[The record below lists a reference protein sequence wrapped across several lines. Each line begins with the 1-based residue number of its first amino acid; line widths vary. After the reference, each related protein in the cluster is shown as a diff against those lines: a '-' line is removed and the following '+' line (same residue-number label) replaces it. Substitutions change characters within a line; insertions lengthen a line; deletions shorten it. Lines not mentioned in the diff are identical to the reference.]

1 MELHDHQKKAI
12 EKLRNGSILW
22 GGVGTGKSFTAL
34 GYYITSE
41 SPKDIYVI
49 TTAKKRD
56 SLDWEREAAQMVIS
70 THKDSTAHGLLH
82 VDSWNNIGKYV
93 DIRDAFFILDEQRL
107 VGRGAWTKA
116 FLKIAKANNW
126 IMLSGTPGDTWLDY
140 VPVFLANGFYRNRT
154 EFVREHVVY
163 NTFAKFPK
171 VDHYVNK
178 GKLEKYRRQI
188 LVEMPY
194 TRHTRRHIKKVEV
207 EYDALTLKE
216 ITKSRWNPYSEEPMK
231 DISEL
236 FRTARKLTATDPSRL
251 NEIRELRKIHPKLI
265 IFYNFDYELEIL
277 RTLADDCEVAEWNG
291 HRHQNV
297 PEGKDEWIYLV
308 QYTAGAEGWNCVETD
323 TMIFYSLTYSYKLFE
338 QSQGRIDR
346 MNTQFTDLYYYVLRS
361 NSWIDNAVW
370 EALKRKETFNEK
382 RFTSKTTL

>member
-34 GYYITSE
+34 GYYIANE

-70 THKDSTAHGLLH
+70 KDKDSTAHGLLH

-116 FLKIAKANNW
+116 FLKIAKANHW

-178 GKLEKYRRQI
+178 GKLEKYRRHI

-194 TRHTRRHIKKVEV
+194 TRHTRRHVEKVEV
-207 EYDALTLKE
+207 EHDALTLKE

-236 FRTARKLTATDPSRL
+236 FRTARRLTAADPSRL
-251 NEIRELRKIHPKLI
+251 ERIRELREIHPKLI

-297 PEGKDEWIYLV
+297 PEGKDEWVYLV
-308 QYTAGAEGWNCVETD
+308 QYAAGAEGWNCVETD
-323 TMIFYSLTYSYKLFE
+323 AMIFYSLTYSYKLFE

-346 MNTQFTDLYYYVLRS
+346 MNTKFTDLHYYVLRS

>member
-1 MELHDHQKKAI
+1 MKLYDHQTTAI
-12 EKLRNGSILW
+12 GKLRNGSILC

-34 GYYITSE
+34 GYYVKNE

-56 SLDWEREAAQMVIS
+56 SKDWEREAAQMVIS
-70 THKDSTAHGLLH
+70 NDKDSTAHGLLH
-82 VDSWNNIGKYV
+82 VDSWNNITKYV

-116 FLKIAKANNW
+116 FLKIAKANHW

-154 EFVREHVVY
+154 EFIREHVVY

-171 VDHYVNK
+171 VDRYVNQ
-178 GKLEKYRRQI
+178 GRLEKYRRHI

-194 TRHTRRHIKKVEV
+194 KRHTRRIIHRVETD
-207 EYDALTLKE
+207 YDVSTLKA
-216 ITKSRWNPYSEEPMK
+216 ITKNRWNPYSEEPMK

-236 FRTARKLTATDPSRL
+236 FRVARKMVATDPSRL
-251 NEIRELRKIHPKLI
+251 SAIRDILKDHPKLI

-277 RTLADDCEVAEWNG
+277 RTLADICEVAEWNG

-297 PEGKDEWIYLV
+297 PEAKDGWVYLV
-308 QYTAGAEGWNCVETD
+308 QYSAGAEGWNCIETD
-323 TMIFYSLTYSYKLFE
+323 AMVFYSLTYSYKLFE

-346 MNTQFTDLYYYVLRS
+346 MNTPFTNLHYYVLRS
-361 NSWIDNAVW
+361 SSWIDNAVW
-370 EALKRKETFNEK
+370 EALTRKMTFNEK
-382 RFTSKTTL
+382 NYLAQSAW